1 MKKVLLLISL
11 AAFQMISCKPKE
23 TEEETVT
30 EVVEEQNPV
39 STPAEANPF
48 IHHVY
53 FYLNNPESIE
63 DRDKLVEGL
72 NKLAEVETIQA
83 SYIGFPASTDREV
96 IVKDYQ
102 VSWLCF
108 FKNLEEEEMY
118 QKDSIHLKFVE
129 DYSHLW
135 KTVRVHD
142 SVR

>member
-1 MKKVLLLISL
+1 MKKLSILLL
-11 AAFQMISCKPKE
+11 AAVAMACNTE
-23 TEEETVT
+23 TTMGEEKVT
-30 EVVEEQNPV
+30 EVTTDPLSE
-39 STPAEANPF
+39 PADANPF

-53 FYLNNPESIE
+53 FYLNNPDSME

-83 SYIGFPASTDREV
+83 SYIGFPASTDRDV

-108 FKNLEEEEMY
+108 FKNMEEEEMY
-118 QKDSIHLKFVE
+118 QKDPIHLKFVE

-142 SVR
+142 SIR

>member
-1 MKKVLLLISL
+1 MKKLSILIL
-11 AAFQMISCKPKE
+11 AALAFAC
-23 TEEETVT
+23 
-30 EVVEEQNPV
+30 
-39 STPAEANPF
+39 TPASENTETAAEEMAEVNPITEPADINPF

-53 FYLNNPESIE
+53 FYLNNPDSRE

-83 SYIGFPASTDREV
+83 HYIGFPASTDREV

-102 VSWLCF
+102 VSWMCF

-118 QKDSIHLKFVE
+118 QKDPIHLKFVE

-135 KTVRVHD
+135 STVKVYD
-142 SVR
+142 SIGE